1 MRSAYVIGPFAT
13 SFECA
18 RDLSP
23 CGAALSKRSNSR
35 KEVVA
40 WSTFVAGGPPDEIRT
55 QPEQDERALGTPWPG
70 LEAAFGSKAAGR
82 SWLEGGRWRDEALA
96 SSRAH
101 STRLAL
107 AVVIC

>member
-1 MRSAYVIGPFAT
+1 VIGPFAT

-23 CGAALSKRSNSR
+23 CDAALSKRSNSR

-55 QPEQDERALGTPWPG
+55 QPEQDERAFGTPWPG
-70 LEAAFGSKAAGR
+70 LEAALGSKAAGR
-82 SWLEGGRWRDEALA
+82 SWLEGRRWRDEALA

-101 STRLAL
+101 STRLTL
-107 AVVIC
+107 AVVIR